1 MTDPDS
7 DTPKIPKTQPLAEP
21 TADDVAIA
29 EEIARE
35 DSDRRAFL
43 QKAGS
48 VIIGG
53 AIVAGP
59 AAVAVVVAIDPLTRG
74 GQGGVMA
81 RLTTLD
87 ALVPGGPP
95 QAFKVIADKTD
106 AWTTY
111 KDLPLGMVYLQ
122 RSTKGKLTVFSATC
136 PHLGCVVEFRN
147 TEKDGEHFFCPC
159 HESSFNVDGSLA
171 PNNTQA
177 KRGLDTLEIDQEKL
191 VAGEVWVRFRK
202 FKANIVEKKP
212 IT

>member
-1 MTDPDS
+1 MPISELVNIEFDCKCVKLTMKNGKKNNTFETNVLEKLYVLVSGVPD
-7 DTPKIPKTQPLAEP
+7 DRKTSFPNTLTTVVGLRVVLSPLFS
-21 TADDVAIA
+21 
-29 EEIARE
+29 R
-35 DSDRRAFL
+35 
-43 QKAGS
+43 KAG
-48 VIIGG
+48 G
-53 AIVAGP
+53 IV
-59 AAVAVVVAIDPLTRG
+59 
-74 GQGGVMA
+74 A

-87 ALVPGGPP
+87 SLEVGGPP

-111 KDLPLGMVYLQ
+111 KDLPLGMVYVQ
-122 RSTKGKLTVFSATC
+122 RSTKGELTVFSATC